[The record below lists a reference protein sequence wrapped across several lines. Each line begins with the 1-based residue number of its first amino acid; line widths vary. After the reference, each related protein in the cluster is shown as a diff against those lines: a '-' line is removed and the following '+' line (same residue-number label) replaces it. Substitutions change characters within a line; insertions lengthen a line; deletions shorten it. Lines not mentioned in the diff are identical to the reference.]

1 MVAASRRPGRW
12 VAVAVGGALGTWV
25 RYEVTLAIPVR
36 SARFPWSIALVNVV
50 GCLVV
55 GVVMAAMRARPQIPD
70 GVRLFAVVG
79 VCGGLTTFSTWMVTD
94 VLLVR
99 DGARGVALL
108 DLVGSLLVGV
118 AAVWLGFRASAAVL
132 GAPAGGV
139 LDVRDAD

>member
-1 MVAASRRPGRW
+1 
-12 VAVAVGGALGTWV
+12 
-25 RYEVTLAIPVR
+25 
-36 SARFPWSIALVNVV
+36 VNVV